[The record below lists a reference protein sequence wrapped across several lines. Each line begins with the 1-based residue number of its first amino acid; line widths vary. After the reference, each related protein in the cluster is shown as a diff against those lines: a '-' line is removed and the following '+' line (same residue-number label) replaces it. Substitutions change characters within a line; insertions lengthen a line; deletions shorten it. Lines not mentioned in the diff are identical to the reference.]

1 MSPPKGA
8 HMRSNLLN
16 TPPYHKRNNFERRL
30 RMLFAATLTVA
41 MYIAVHIA
49 IALIT

>member
-1 MSPPKGA
+1 MA
-8 HMRSNLLN
+8 FNLYTN
-16 TPPYHKRNNFERRL
+16 PHQYKRKDNFERRL
-30 RMLFAATLTVA
+30 RMLFAASMTVA